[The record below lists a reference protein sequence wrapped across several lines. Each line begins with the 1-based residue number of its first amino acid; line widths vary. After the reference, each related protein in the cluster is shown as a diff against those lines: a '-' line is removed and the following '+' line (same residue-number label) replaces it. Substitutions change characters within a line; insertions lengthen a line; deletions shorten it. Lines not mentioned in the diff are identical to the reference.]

1 MNRLILA
8 SAIALPALAAA
19 PPSALSQVS
28 GGLWEVSGVPGA
40 EAPQRQ
46 CVVDVLVL
54 AQYEHRGKTCSR
66 SVLSDKDASA
76 LISYTCGGAGFG
88 QSQVDVLTP
97 RSLRISTQ
105 GISNQLPFNYVIQAR
120 RIGDCAKTAS
130 SSPHH

>member
-66 SVLSDKDASA
+66 SILSDKDASA
-76 LISYTCGGAGFG
+76 LIS
-88 QSQVDVLTP
+88 
-97 RSLRISTQ
+97 
-105 GISNQLPFNYVIQAR
+105 
-120 RIGDCAKTAS
+120 
-130 SSPHH
+130 